1 MPYRTGR
8 EARYLSVSTE
18 KKKKIETNITGN
30 MVCDIPPEMAAA
42 LVSHLILL
50 LLEKLRQRNKKS
62 TWKMVCNDV
71 LRMLW

>member
-1 MPYRTGR
+1 
-8 EARYLSVSTE
+8 
-18 KKKKIETNITGN
+18 

-71 LRMLW
+71 LVLINTTEQSS

>member
-1 MPYRTGR
+1 
-8 EARYLSVSTE
+8 
-18 KKKKIETNITGN
+18 

-62 TWKMVCNDV
+62 TWKMVCNVV